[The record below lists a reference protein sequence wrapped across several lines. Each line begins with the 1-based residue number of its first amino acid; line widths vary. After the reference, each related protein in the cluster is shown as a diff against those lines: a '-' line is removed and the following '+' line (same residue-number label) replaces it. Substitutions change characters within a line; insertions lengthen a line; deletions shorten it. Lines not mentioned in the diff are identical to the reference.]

1 MFQCLAARP
10 NQRRPSEKMT
20 TSKRAITPADLMP
33 LEDYG
38 KIRRDHRRK
47 LIQTKAKRR
56 VHVGPFATF
65 HFENYDT
72 MWAQVQEMLYI
83 EKGGDDQIADELDAY
98 NPLIP
103 QGRELVATMLIEI
116 EDEGRRRRTLAT
128 MGHIE
133 EKIVLSIGS
142 ERVSGVPEDDVERT
156 TEEGKT
162 SAVHFITFPLSDAQA
177 DALKSSDTSVSVS
190 IEHENYGHAAL
201 LQEDTKN
208 ELAGD
213 LD

>member
-1 MFQCLAARP
+1 
-10 NQRRPSEKMT
+10 MT
-20 TSKRAITPADLMP
+20 KDKRVITPDDLMP
-33 LEDYG
+33 LEEYG
-38 KIRRDHRRK
+38 KIRRDHRRT
-47 LIQTKAKRR
+47 LIETKAKRR

-83 EKGGDDQIADELDAY
+83 EKGGEAQVADELEAY

-103 QGRELVATMLIEI
+103 QGRELVATLLIEI

-133 EKIVLSIGS
+133 EKIVIAFNG
-142 ERVSGVPEDDVERT
+142 ERVVGVPEDDVERT

-162 SAVHFITFPLSDAQA
+162 SAVHFITFPFTDAQA
-177 DALKSSDTSVSVS
+177 EAFKSAGTQVSLG
-190 IEHENYGHAAL
+190 IEHDNYRHAAL
-201 LQEDTKN
+201 LQDESRS

-213 LD
+213 LI